1 MATPKRR
8 DVIHFLED
16 IAERMKN
23 RMLSDQEEKLVC
35 QFFIDH
41 SYYTSNMSNMSNIS
55 NISNISND
63 SDSHTEKDLRKYITM
78 GWYIYQ
84 NLDRK

>member
-16 IAERMKN
+16 IADRMKN
-23 RMLSDQEEKLVC
+23 RMLSEQEEKLVC

-41 SYYTSNMSNMSNIS
+41 SYTSNTSNTSN
-55 NISNISND
+55 NDD

>member
-16 IAERMKN
+16 IADRMKN
-23 RMLSDQEEKLVC
+23 RMLSEQEEKLVC

-41 SYYTSNMSNMSNIS
+41 SYTSNND
-55 NISNISND
+55 D

-84 NLDRK
+84 NLDRKE

>member
-1 MATPKRR
+1 MPHPKRR

-16 IAERMKN
+16 IADRMKN

-41 SYYTSNMSNMSNIS
+41 SYYTSNTYN
-55 NISNISND
+55 SND
-63 SDSHTEKDLRKYITM
+63 SNESDSEKDLRKYITM

-84 NLDRK
+84 NLDQKE

>member
-1 MATPKRR
+1 MSHTKRR
-8 DVIHFLED
+8 DLIHFLED
-16 IAERMKN
+16 IADRMKN

-41 SYYTSNMSNMSNIS
+41 SYYTSNTSN
-55 NISNISND
+55 ND
-63 SDSHTEKDLRKYITM
+63 SESEKDLRKYITM

-84 NLDRK
+84 NLDRKE

>member
-16 IAERMKN
+16 IADRMKN
-23 RMLSDQEEKLVC
+23 RMLSEQEEKLVC

-41 SYYTSNMSNMSNIS
+41 SYYTSNTSNTSN
-55 NISNISND
+55 NDD

>member
-16 IAERMKN
+16 IADRMKN
-23 RMLSDQEEKLVC
+23 RMLSEQEEKLVC

-41 SYYTSNMSNMSNIS
+41 SYYTSNTSNND
-55 NISNISND
+55 D

-84 NLDRK
+84 NLDRKE

>member
-16 IAERMKN
+16 IADRMKN
-23 RMLSDQEEKLVC
+23 RMLSEQEEKLVC

-41 SYYTSNMSNMSNIS
+41 SYTSNTSNND
-55 NISNISND
+55 D

-84 NLDRK
+84 NLDRKE